1 MGSNTSKPET
11 KVFTPT
17 TPIDFSS
24 TFLSQLEQSPES
36 DYSRAQYTEKYIQDR
51 VAQEL
56 TKLEKQTIKNFKDT
70 TNQALLKDDSVDK
83 DAKDTKLS
91 VSQANDKIVQLT
103 QLLKENAELEKANI
117 TPEIKQS
124 RENVISCLKN
134 NQGKSLNCWDEVETF
149 RNLVRD
155 L

>member
-1 MGSNTSKPET
+1 MGSTASKPET

-17 TPIDFSS
+17 TPVDFSS

-51 VAQEL
+51 VAEEL
-56 TKLEKQTIKNFKDT
+56 KKLEAQTIKNFKQT
-70 TNQALLKDDSVDK
+70 TNDAILKDKSNK
-83 DAKDTKLS
+83 PGLS
-91 VSQANDKIVQLT
+91 VTESNAKIAKLT
-103 QLLKENAELEKANI
+103 QLLQDNAKLEQINI
-117 TPEIKQS
+117 TPELKDS
-124 RENVISCLKN
+124 RENVIKCLKD

-149 RNLVRD
+149 RTLVRN

>member
-11 KVFTPT
+11 KVFTPS

-51 VAQEL
+51 VAKEL
-56 TKLEKQTIKNFKDT
+56 TKLEKETIKNFKDT
-70 TNQALLKDDSVDK
+70 TNKALLKDDKK
-83 DAKDTKLS
+83 DQNAKIS

-103 QLLKENAELEKANI
+103 QLLKENAALEQANI

-124 RENVISCLKN
+124 RESVIQCLKN
-134 NQGKSLNCWDEVETF
+134 NQGKSLNCWNEVETF
-149 RNLVRD
+149 KNLVRD

>member
-17 TPIDFSS
+17 TPVDFSS

-51 VAQEL
+51 VAEELQKLETQTIKQFKQTTNDAINKDSNSSKSKLSVIESNAKIAKL
-56 TKLEKQTIKNFKDT
+56 TKLLQDN
-70 TNQALLKDDSVDK
+70 
-83 DAKDTKLS
+83 AK
-91 VSQANDKIVQLT
+91 
-103 QLLKENAELEKANI
+103 LEQVNI
-117 TPEIKQS
+117 TPELKDS
-124 RENVISCLKN
+124 RDKVIACLKD

-149 RNLVRD
+149 KTLVRNL
-155 L
+155 

>member
-1 MGSNTSKPET
+1 MGSNASKPET

-17 TPIDFSS
+17 TPVDFSS

-56 TKLEKQTIKNFKDT
+56 QKLESQTIKKFQQT
-70 TNQALLKDDSVDK
+70 TNEAVANDK
-83 DAKDTKLS
+83 SSSSNKSKLS
-91 VSQANDKIVQLT
+91 VTETSAKVAKLT
-103 QLLKENAELEKANI
+103 QLLQDNAKLEQIEI
-117 TPEIKQS
+117 TPALQNS
-124 RENVISCLKN
+124 RDQVIQCLKD

-149 RNLVRD
+149 RTLVRN